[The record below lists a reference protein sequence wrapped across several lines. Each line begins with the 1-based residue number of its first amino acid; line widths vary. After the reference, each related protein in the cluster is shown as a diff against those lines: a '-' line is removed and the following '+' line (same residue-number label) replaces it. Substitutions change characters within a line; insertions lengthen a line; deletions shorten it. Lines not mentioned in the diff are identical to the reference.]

1 MSDHRF
7 NYMRVVLVFCLALA
21 CTGAFASDRCGP
33 RAELAGALAAAKYT
47 TIEALKEE
55 PGTGPT
61 SEVWRILAFM
71 SAEEYHKLGDTDE
84 QIAQT
89 AKLIERTNVAADWQI
104 EILVF
109 SQYFRALCETDINV
123 TGIRAPDAGALRA
136 CFGDMPPGRS
146 DFAACIRT
154 EVRRL
159 ANAR

>member
-1 MSDHRF
+1 MSDQRF
-7 NYMRVVLVFCLALA
+7 NYMRFVMAFCLVLA
-21 CTGAFASDRCGP
+21 CSCAFAGDRCGP
-33 RAELAGALAAAKYT
+33 RAELAGALAATKYT

-89 AKLIERTNVAADWQI
+89 AELIERTTISADWQI
-104 EILVF
+104 ELLVF
-109 SQYFRALCETDINV
+109 SEFFRALCEGDINV
-123 TGIRAPDAGALRA
+123 TGIRAPDGRALRA
-136 CFGDMPPGRS
+136 CFGDTPPGRS

-154 EVRRL
+154 EVRALGGSR
-159 ANAR
+159 